1 MDKSKSLKLIK
12 DEELVESLKP
22 HPLAFLDFFMIF
34 SYMMLAGGVFV
45 LYRAQILEWLGQI
58 SLIGLAKEQLF
69 VLLWGVFIVLPFL
82 ALALLKITWRWF
94 FFALIMVVV
103 GIAIV
108 WINNSLPSYYMQ
120 LPSILAGAFGF
131 VFTEFYRRGHTFY
144 ITNLRIISELSFLS
158 YKKREMVHGKI
169 VDLVLTKGLLGR
181 LFNYGT
187 IFPITASGFGLGEDL
202 AAVTA
207 GMGVAKKGIGGGV
220 AISGG
225 RNVSVPRGRSS
236 YVLFGIRRPDEVYM
250 KISEYIHG
258 YEEAPY
264 LKKILEELKSK
275 KDQDIKG

>member
-1 MDKSKSLKLIK
+1 MDKSKSLKLIE

-22 HPLAFLDFFMIF
+22 HPLAFLDFYVIF

-45 LYRAQILEWLGQI
+45 LYRAQIVDWLEQI
-58 SLIGLAKEQLF
+58 DLIGLAKDQLF
-69 VLLWGVFIVLPFL
+69 VLLWGVFIAFPFL
-82 ALALLKITWRWF
+82 ALAILKITWRWF
-94 FFALIMVVV
+94 FFALIMVVA
-103 GIAIV
+103 GIVIV
-108 WINNSLPSYYMQ
+108 LIYNLPPYYMQ

-187 IFPITASGFGLGEDL
+187 IFPITASGFGLGADL

-207 GMGVAKKGIGGGV
+207 GIGAAKKGVGGGV

>member
-1 MDKSKSLKLIK
+1 MKPRSLKLIE
-12 DEELVESLKP
+12 DEKLIESLKP
-22 HPLAFLDFFMIF
+22 HPLAFLDFYVIF
-34 SYMMLAGGVFV
+34 SYMMLVGGVFV
-45 LYRAQILEWLGQI
+45 LYRGQIEDWLGQI
-58 SLIGLAKEQLF
+58 YLIGLAKEQLF
-69 VLLWGVFIVLPFL
+69 ILLWGVSIALPFL
-82 ALALLKITWRWF
+82 ALAILKITWRWF
-94 FFALIMVVV
+94 FFALITVVT
-103 GIAIV
+103 GIVIV
-108 WINNSLPSYYMQ
+108 WIYNLPPDYMQ

-131 VFTEFYRRGHTFY
+131 VLTEFYRRGHTFY
-144 ITNLRIISELSFLS
+144 ITNLRIISELNFLS

-202 AAVTA
+202 ATVTA
-207 GMGVAKKGIGGGV
+207 GMGAAKKGVGGGV

-250 KISEYIHG
+250 KISEYIIG

-275 KDQDIKG
+275 KD